1 MKSLLLATGLGLSL
15 AACTTTGWSE
25 APLDDGAYYQG
36 QPPVDWWGRNAASV
50 NVFFAPLS
58 GYGTWGQHD
67 RYGRVFIPSV
77 GAGWQPYR
85 QGHWRQDRRYGR
97 MWVSDEP
104 WGWAT
109 YHYGRWGRDSRLGWF
124 WVPDTQFGPGW
135 VDWQSGSGYSS
146 WSPLPPAGWNRWG
159 YGWGNDWWVTAP
171 GAWLYRPGMYQYSRP
186 GRPSYS
192 RPDRPR
198 PPKPGEHVDGGN
210 PRPPVR
216 VPPGAH
222 PRSDP
227 DLVQGQP
234 LNHRHPR
241 SVTGVQGAGGN
252 PGNMQAGR
260 PPRGSEAGRAPRE
273 NQVGRAP
280 RGSGA
285 AIAPRPQQQP
295 PARPQPQAR
304 PQAAPQSRP
313 QVREAPRPQAP
324 RGRDVPSRAAD
335 N

>member
-15 AACTTTGWSE
+15 AACTTSGWSE

-50 NVFFAPLS
+50 NVFFPLLAD
-58 GYGTWGQHD
+58 YGTWGQHE
-67 RYGRVFIPSV
+67 RYGRVFIPAV

-85 QGHWRQDRRYGR
+85 EGYWRQDRRYGR
-97 MWVSDEP
+97 MWMSDEP
-104 WGWAT
+104 CGWAT

-135 VDWQSGSGYSS
+135 VDWQTGSGYSS
-146 WSPLPPAGWNRWG
+146 WSPLPPYGWSRWG

-171 GAWLYRPGMYQYSRP
+171 GAWLYRPGMYHYSRP
-186 GRPSYS
+186 GRPNYS
-192 RPDRPR
+192 RPDNPR
-198 PPKPGEHVDGGN
+198 PPRPGGGDHVDGGN

-216 VPPGAH
+216 VPPNAH

-227 DLVQGQP
+227 QMAQDKP

-241 SVTGVQGAGGN
+241 SSVPEGAQGYRGTPGGT
-252 PGNMQAGR
+252 QAGR
-260 PPRGSEAGRAPRE
+260 QPRGD
-273 NQVGRAP
+273 
-280 RGSGA
+280 GA

-295 PARPQPQAR
+295 R
-304 PQAAPQSRP
+304 PQAQPQSRP
-313 QVREAPRPQAP
+313 QTAAPSRAPAREAPRAQAP
-324 RGRDVPSRAAD
+324 RGRDVPSRTAD